1 MKHGLR
7 NRAVSLTLIFA
18 VLFSG
23 ASCRRK
29 STSKEHRKIRPE
41 DPWFDS
47 EVIHIAP
54 DVDTGGKDYSY
65 KEQILLG
72 SDDKNIVV
80 LSRAY
85 LAEDKA
91 MENNVSCFVTVLD
104 HDTCE
109 EIHTTD
115 MDQFLP
121 EQGNIEN
128 IDYSHGRITATV
140 ADWDSGTRVD
150 IDIDGR
156 TGEKTGE
163 REHATELD
171 SSGFKSL
178 FRAGKY
184 AVLVSRKSS

>member
-1 MKHGLR
+1 MKHVLR

-91 MENNVSCFVTVLD
+91 MENIFSCFVIVLY
-104 HDTCE
+104 CGSSVV
-109 EIHTTD
+109 ILTTY
-115 MDQFLP
+115 MDQF
-121 EQGNIEN
+121 
-128 IDYSHGRITATV
+128 
-140 ADWDSGTRVD
+140 
-150 IDIDGR
+150 
-156 TGEKTGE
+156 
-163 REHATELD
+163 
-171 SSGFKSL
+171 
-178 FRAGKY
+178 
-184 AVLVSRKSS
+184 